1 MHYLP
6 LGRSNLLVSKFCLGT
21 MMFGGKT
28 NEEESIKITR
38 AAMAAGINF
47 IDTADVY
54 NAGASETILGK
65 AFGGVGGGRDS
76 VVLASK
82 AGMKVGEGVND
93 VGVSRFHI
101 VRAVEAS
108 LKRLNTDRIDLFYLH
123 WPMTAMNMEESL
135 RAIDDLIRAG
145 KILYA
150 ASSNFPAWLVC
161 RSNWIAEVNKLSP
174 LVCGQYPYNLIERG
188 LEIEILPMAQASR
201 FGICIYR
208 PVAIGVLTGKYL
220 RQTAAAGADDF
231 VAPADARGV
240 SDERIPKWTRKYADG
255 LRKLTAY
262 AKSNGKTLLELAN
275 AWVAS
280 HPGVTSVI
288 VGISSQSQ
296 LEENLRGVAWQMNE
310 SQRAEIAGLIP
321 TEILEEAGGMFPTWR
336 RRADIGAW

>member
-1 MHYLP
+1 MLHLP

-28 NEEESIKITR
+28 SEDESIRITR
-38 AAMAAGINF
+38 AAMTAGINF
-47 IDTADVY
+47 IDTADIY
-54 NAGASETILGK
+54 NNGASESILGK
-65 AFGGVGGGRDS
+65 ALAGVRDQ

-93 VGVSRFHI
+93 VGISRFHL

-108 LKRLNTDRIDLFYLH
+108 LKRLNTDRLDLFYLH

-135 RAIDDLIRAG
+135 RAIDDMIRAG

-150 ASSNFPAWLVC
+150 ASSNFPAWLVV
-161 RSNWIAEVNKLSP
+161 RSNWIAEMNRFAP

-201 FGICIYR
+201 FGIAIYR

-220 RQTAAAGADDF
+220 RQNPAAGQDDYL
-231 VAPADARGV
+231 APADARGV
-240 SDERIPKWTRKYADG
+240 QDERIPKWTRKYASG
-255 LRKLTAY
+255 LRKLAAY
-262 AKSNGKTLLELAN
+262 AKEQGKTLLELAN

-288 VGISSQSQ
+288 VGISAQSQ
-296 LEENLRGVAWQMNE
+296 LEENLRGVAWQLTE
-310 SQRAEIAGLIP
+310 SQRAEIASLIP
-321 TEILEEAGGMFPTWR
+321 TEIFEEAGGAFPTWR
-336 RRADIGAW
+336 RRADIGTW